1 MSDHPGAGDEL
12 GIVQIAKHVFR
23 EFCAAKEYDTE
34 QILSAKIK
42 EFFYWY
48 RDTEQ
53 NVAASTDAC
62 LELRTQLKLSYET
75 CEFFHQIMQCPFAAQ
90 QVLFALWPMLVLAPR
105 PPLRNKIK
113 FLRLVLHATFEDDK
127 VLNLVGQSL
136 AEENDAMTDGLV
148 TTLFRSHAIR
158 MTDMFGQLGVD
169 ALNEK
174 YAQYPPEVLAR
185 RNNAAA
191 PSRIIVPGGN

>member
-62 LELRTQLKLSYET
+62 LELRTQ
-75 CEFFHQIMQCPFAAQ
+75 
-90 QVLFALWPMLVLAPR
+90 
-105 PPLRNKIK
+105 
-113 FLRLVLHATFEDDK
+113 
-127 VLNLVGQSL
+127 
-136 AEENDAMTDGLV
+136 
-148 TTLFRSHAIR
+148 
-158 MTDMFGQLGVD
+158 
-169 ALNEK
+169 
-174 YAQYPPEVLAR
+174 
-185 RNNAAA
+185 
-191 PSRIIVPGGN
+191 